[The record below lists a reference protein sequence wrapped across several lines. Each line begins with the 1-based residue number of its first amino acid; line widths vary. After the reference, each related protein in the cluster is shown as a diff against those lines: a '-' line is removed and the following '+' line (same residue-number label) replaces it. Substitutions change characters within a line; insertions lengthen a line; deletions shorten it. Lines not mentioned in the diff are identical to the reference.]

1 MKKLF
6 TILTALTLSA
16 VAAFAQFAPT
26 NLLVV
31 RVGDGVNA
39 VANTSGPISLLEI
52 TRSGTVVQTI
62 NISTNSLQLSGTSSS
77 EGQISL
83 SPDGSILTIGG
94 YVPPFTGSGSLATR
108 TAVQAPRGYVTVDAS
123 GVVSASTIISNA
135 YSTDNLR
142 SATTDGSSFWFT
154 GGAGSGSGIMA
165 YSGGVTNQLADVN
178 SRTIKIFSNNL
189 YYSTGAGT
197 QGIYQISGTPT
208 SSNAAPISILTGVAG
223 QGTSPYDF
231 AFSPDG
237 NTLYVAD
244 SNLGIQKFTSSGS
257 AWSLA
262 YNLTNSLTSGDRA
275 LGLDVLFGATNQV
288 TWTSATNIWSV
299 LDGGFATNAT
309 SIYST
314 GTSTYVLRG
323 LEATVVPE
331 PSTYAMLALA
341 GAGFAG
347 YVIRRRRR

>member
-1 MKKLF
+1 MKKFL
-6 TILTALTLSA
+6 LTLSVIA
-16 VAAFAQFAPT
+16 VTALAAQAQFAPT
-26 NLLVV
+26 NLVVV
-31 RVGDGVNA
+31 RVGDGVNTL
-39 VANTSGPISLLEI
+39 VNTTGPISLLEI
-52 TRSGTVVQTI
+52 TRSGTLVQTI
-62 NISTNSLQLSGTSSS
+62 SISTNSLQLSGTATS

-83 SPDGSILTIGG
+83 SPDGSILTIAG
-94 YVPPFTGSGSLATR
+94 YVPPFAGTGSLPSR
-108 TAVQAPRGYVTVDAS
+108 TAANAPRGYVTVDAS
-123 GVVSASTIISNA
+123 AAVSASTIISNA
-135 YSTDNLR
+135 YSTDNVR
-142 SATTDGSSFWFT
+142 GGTTDGTSFWFT
-154 GGAGSGSGIMA
+154 GSPGSGSGIMA
-165 YSGGVTNQLADVN
+165 YSGGVTNQIADIN
-178 SRTIKIFSNNL
+178 SRTIKIFNNNL

-244 SNLGIQKFTSSGS
+244 SAIGVQKFTFSGS

-299 LDGGFATNAT
+299 FDEGFATNAT
-309 SIYST
+309 SIYTT
-314 GTSTYVLRG
+314 GTATYGLRG

-331 PSTYAMLALA
+331 PSTYALLALA
-341 GAGFAG
+341 GAGLGAHL
-347 YVIRRRRR
+347 IRRRRR

>member
-1 MKKLF
+1 MRKLCSF
-6 TILTALTLSA
+6 LIVCGLSA
-16 VAAFAQFAPT
+16 NAALAQFAPT

-31 RVGDGVNA
+31 RVGDGVNTL
-39 VANTSGPISLLEI
+39 VNSSGPISLLEI
-52 TRSGTVVQTI
+52 TRSGSVVQTI
-62 NISTNSLQLSGTSSS
+62 NISTNSLQLSGTANS

-94 YVPPFTGSGSLATR
+94 YVPPFTGTGSLPNR
-108 TAVQAPRGYVTVDAS
+108 TAAQAPRGYVTVNPSAI
-123 GVVSASTIISNA
+123 VSSSTIISNA
-135 YSTDNLR
+135 YNADNIR
-142 SATTDGSSFWFT
+142 GATTDGTSFWFT
-154 GGAGSGSGIMA
+154 GSPGPGSGIMSL
-165 YSGGVTNQLADVN
+165 SGGVTNQLADIN
-178 SRTIKIFSNNL
+178 SRTIKIFNNNL

-244 SNLGIQKFTSSGS
+244 GAIGVQKFTFSGS

-262 YNLTNSLTSGDRA
+262 YNLTNSLTAGDRA
-275 LGLDVLFGATNQV
+275 LGLDVLFGATNEV

-299 LDGGFATNAT
+299 LDPGFTTNAT
-309 SIYST
+309 SIYTT
-314 GTSTYVLRG
+314 GTTTYGLRG
-323 LEATVVPE
+323 LETTVVPE
-331 PSTYAMLALA
+331 PSTYALLGLAAA
-341 GAGFAG
+341 GLGAHL
-347 YVIRRRRR
+347 IRRRRR

>member
-1 MKKLF
+1 MKKLLAALF
-6 TILTALTLSA
+6 LASLTVSGL
-16 VAAFAQFAPT
+16 AQFAST
-26 NLLVV
+26 NLIVV
-31 RVGDGVNA
+31 RVGDGVNTL
-39 VANTSGPISLLEI
+39 VNSSGPISLLEI
-52 TRSGTVVQTI
+52 TRSGSVVQTI
-62 NISTNSLQLSGTSSS
+62 SISTNSLQLSGTATS

-83 SPDGSILTIGG
+83 SPDSSILTIGG
-94 YVPPFTGSGSLATR
+94 YVPPFTGTGSLAGR
-108 TAVQAPRGYVTVDAS
+108 TAVQAPRGYVTVGAS
-123 GVVSASTIISNA
+123 AVVSSSTIISNA
-135 YSTDNLR
+135 YSADNIR
-142 SATTDGSSFWFT
+142 GATTDGTSFWFT
-154 GGAGSGSGIMA
+154 GSPGAGSGVMA
-165 YSGGVTNQLADVN
+165 YSGGVTNQLADIN
-178 SRTIKIFSNNL
+178 SRTIKIFNNNL

-231 AFSPDG
+231 SFSPDG

-244 SNLGIQKFTSSGS
+244 SAIGIQKFTFSGS

-262 YNLTNSLTSGDRA
+262 YNLTNSLTTGDRA
-275 LGLDVLFGATNQV
+275 LGLDVLFGATNLV

-299 LDGGFATNAT
+299 LDQGVATNAT
-309 SIYST
+309 SIYTT
-314 GTSTYVLRG
+314 GTATYGLRG

-331 PSTYAMLALA
+331 PSTYALLALA